1 MEESKTVFADGIY
14 FDRPRE
20 GGPSFVKGRV
30 SIKVDQ
36 AIAFLNQHKNE
47 KGYVNLDLKE
57 AKDTKKLYLALNAWK
72 PTEQKTEEL
81 SAEDKPF

>member
-1 MEESKTVFADGIY
+1 MDTNETVFADGIY

-20 GGPSFVKGRV
+20 GAPTFVKGRL
-30 SIKVDQ
+30 SIQVDK

-57 AKDTKKLYLALNAWK
+57 AKETKKLYLALNAWNPEK
-72 PTEQKTEEL
+72 KEEGL
-81 SAEDKPF
+81 TKEDNPF